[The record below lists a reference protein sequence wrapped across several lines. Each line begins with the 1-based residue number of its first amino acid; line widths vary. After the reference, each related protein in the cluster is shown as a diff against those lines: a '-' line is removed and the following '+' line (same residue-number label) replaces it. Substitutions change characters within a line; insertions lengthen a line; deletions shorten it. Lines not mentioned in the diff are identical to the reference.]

1 MALTNS
7 QYETIMKLYEA
18 RQTNSRHLLEERTA
32 YVTKHIPGYNEVRNE
47 IASVSVRQGKQ
58 LLLPLSTFT
67 STFPVHRRACN
78 SLAGAL

>member
-32 YVTKHIPGYNEVRNE
+32 YVMKHIPGY
-47 IASVSVRQGKQ
+47 Q
-58 LLLPLSTFT
+58 
-67 STFPVHRRACN
+67 
-78 SLAGAL
+78 